1 MGSEGQHQ
9 SPLFTFPLD
18 DIEEIQ
24 EEAIAQGWD
33 IRYTQYDAGRLNGV
47 LKEVRLPGLLIAH
60 EDYGRGF
67 SFNASLPKDFT
78 PALFPLRS
86 REGARMNGL
95 PYAPG
100 DIFIPRDV
108 SEMTCGGPQGI
119 DLITLH
125 LEPEAMGDLA
135 AMLGQNKFDDLLRW
149 AMVRHQGAPEQRAA
163 FEGFLASL
171 LQEDTWSS
179 AANTNANAMTAVQS
193 KIIEDF
199 AALLEDAGPVALPSR
214 SASQSTRTRLARQA
228 RAYLEANLDR
238 AVSLAELCRFT
249 GASARAL
256 QYAFGDLYG
265 VSPQSYHRVLR
276 LNAVRQSLQRQWP
289 GETTVTDA
297 AFGQGF
303 WHLGRFSQAYK
314 QRFGETPSETLA
326 RRPLLGGTALAYAR

>member
-1 MGSEGQHQ
+1 MESEEQHQ
-9 SPLFTFPLD
+9 SPLLTFPLD
-18 DIEEIQ
+18 EIDEIQ

-47 LKEVRLPGLLIAH
+47 LHEVHLPGLLVAH

-78 PALFPLRS
+78 PALFPLRA

-100 DIFIPRDV
+100 DIFLPGDV

-119 DLITLH
+119 ELITLH

-135 AMLGQNKFDDLLRW
+135 DMLGQNKFDDLLRW
-149 AMVRHQGAPEQRAA
+149 AMVRHQGDIQHRAA

-171 LQEDTWSS
+171 LEDDMWSS
-179 AANTNANAMTAVQS
+179 ADNANRTAAIRD
-193 KIIEDF
+193 KILEDF
-199 AALLEDAGPVALPSR
+199 ASLLADAGPAGSPLRNGSPSN
-214 SASQSTRTRLARQA
+214 RTRLARQV
-228 RAYLEANLDR
+228 RSYLEANLDR
-238 AVSLAELCRFT
+238 VVSLAELCRFT
-249 GASARAL
+249 GTTARTI
-256 QYAFGDLYG
+256 QYAFGDYYG
-265 VSPQSYHRVLR
+265 VSPQAYHRARR
-276 LNAVRQSLQRQWP
+276 LSAVRRSLKQRWP

-297 AFGQGF
+297 AFDHGF

-314 QRFGETPSETLA
+314 ERFGETPSETLA
-326 RRPLLGGTALAYAR
+326 SQPLPGGSVMALAR